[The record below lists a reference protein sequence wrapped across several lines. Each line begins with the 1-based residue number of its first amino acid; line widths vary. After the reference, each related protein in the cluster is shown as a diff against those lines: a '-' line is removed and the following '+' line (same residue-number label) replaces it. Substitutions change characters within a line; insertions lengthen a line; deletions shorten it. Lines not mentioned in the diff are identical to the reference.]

1 MPNQKHR
8 TPSHRITVRVEY
20 LVAYLIPLKRTCS
33 RHCHDIISDSSPL
46 KLQNSVN
53 SVPPRLLW
61 GTRFSSE
68 STRQQMSDI
77 EKRQQMSPNRL
88 PSSHPTL
95 ADPRYRQRQKQWQ
108 QWGWSWFYDGH
119 VKGTAQPKT
128 ELKICMELYGYV
140 ENDKAMYTCF
150 KIHKFCRA
158 IRSNLLGQT
167 PASPSNS
174 QIAVVSK
181 RHQNPGSPFSHVLPF
196 LIFLKTTL
204 KTTGPLKTL
213 KTLKTLKRSI
223 SFGVSGDKSKRQS
236 TNGIQGACWSQY
248 LKMIEQCKH

>member
-1 MPNQKHR
+1 MTSFR
-8 TPSHRITVRVEY
+8 T
-20 LVAYLIPLKRTCS
+20 L
-33 RHCHDIISDSSPL
+33 RHWDIL
-46 KLQNSVN
+46 GLQNSVN

-88 PSSHPTL
+88 PSSHSTL

-167 PASPSNS
+167 P
-174 QIAVVSK
+174 V
-181 RHQNPGSPFSHVLPF
+181 HQTVRSLLFQRDTNTLGARFLMSSPF
-196 LIFLKTTL
+196 
-204 KTTGPLKTL
+204 
-213 KTLKTLKRSI
+213 
-223 SFGVSGDKSKRQS
+223 
-236 TNGIQGACWSQY
+236 
-248 LKMIEQCKH
+248 